1 MSEQTINYIINITGN
16 ANDVVSNLNQHMG
29 TLTRTTSQTLNVFSG
44 FHGLSVA
51 FQGLTSVVQNV
62 QSAIGGITRVGAN
75 AELQLINMK
84 TLFGGNA
91 DAATDMYNRIS
102 QYGKV
107 TPYDKA
113 GLIDAQKTMMSFGI
127 SGEK

>member
-113 GLIDAQKTMMSFGI
+113 GLILSLI
-127 SGEK
+127 HI